1 MISKT
6 DLLNKL
12 AQLGFNLDHEG
23 PETTT
28 LQNESGRRL
37 LITML
42 DDNWLVM
49 YNNVSV
55 VFNDATIDS
64 YSLKLTG
71 RDKKLVAVI
80 YTDDM

>member
-42 DDNWLVM
+42 DDN
-49 YNNVSV
+49 
-55 VFNDATIDS
+55 
-64 YSLKLTG
+64 
-71 RDKKLVAVI
+71 
-80 YTDDM
+80 